1 MNNKFNKSKFT
12 KFKKTTKPKDK
23 EINEYAKYLIIV
35 ESPSKC
41 GTIENY
47 LGQEYVCIASNGHFK
62 RIEGLKSINTKNNFD
77 ITYAIDSSKQA
88 HVYKMR
94 EIINKFQKS
103 NIIIATDDDREGE
116 AICWHICIEFDLP
129 IETTKRIIFHEI
141 TKQAIQTAIMNPQK
155 INMDI
160 VYSQQTRQI
169 LDMLIGYKISPLLWK
184 YLYNS
189 KENSLSAGRCQTPAL
204 RLVYENDKKIKEEKE
219 NFQYKITGIM
229 TERMIEF
236 DLSEKLENE
245 SKVIEFLNESKT
257 HNHIVSIGESKYSYR
272 NPPKP
277 YNTSALLQSANNILN
292 LSPKDTMSY
301 AQQLYQSGMITYMRT
316 DSNKFSKV
324 FVATAS
330 DYIKET
336 YGTEYVSQNLNAITN
351 ISDSNPH
358 EAIRVTQLKTESAG
372 SQNKKLNAL
381 YSLIR
386 KNTLETCMS
395 TAHYKN
401 IEIKITAPKSLFY
414 IKAIEIPIFLGW
426 KILNTKMTNN
436 ENDELLYF
444 KMRVVSN
451 YKIEYSKI
459 VSNVVDN
466 KKHFH
471 YTESSLVKHLEDIGI
486 GRPSTFALI
495 VDTII
500 DRGYVKCINIE
511 GITRNITEH
520 VLKQKE
526 IQTIKK
532 EKIFGEEKRKLVI
545 QPIGILTIEFLIKH
559 LDSMFSYDY
568 TKIMELE
575 LDKIAEGSTKKWY
588 EICKDVLDEIKTLI
602 KPMSKIQKQ
611 SYPIDDKH
619 TLIYEKYGIV
629 ISTMDSNNNIV
640 YKSVR
645 KDINIDL
652 EKLKNKEYKLEDIL
666 EFKEEDLGKYE
677 DEQIELKSGKYGP
690 YVKWGSNIKSI
701 KDINTPLNEITRS
714 DILDFLQKENTEIV
728 KNEKILRVLSEN
740 ISIRKGKF
748 GNYIYYKQKT
758 MKSPSF
764 FNLKKFPE
772 SILECDANILLEW
785 IKNKYKI
792 E

>member
-1 MNNKFNKSKFT
+1 
-12 KFKKTTKPKDK
+12 
-23 EINEYAKYLIIV
+23 
-35 ESPSKC
+35 
-41 GTIENY
+41 
-47 LGQEYVCIASNGHFK
+47 
-62 RIEGLKSINTKNNFD
+62 
-77 ITYAIDSSKQA
+77 
-88 HVYKMR
+88 
-94 EIINKFQKS
+94 
-103 NIIIATDDDREGE
+103 
-116 AICWHICIEFDLP
+116 
-129 IETTKRIIFHEI
+129 
-141 TKQAIQTAIMNPQK
+141 
-155 INMDI
+155 
-160 VYSQQTRQI
+160 
-169 LDMLIGYKISPLLWK
+169 
-184 YLYNS
+184 
-189 KENSLSAGRCQTPAL
+189 LSAGRCQTPAL

-257 HNHIVSIGESKYSYR
+257 YNHIVSIGESKYSYR

-336 YGTEYVSQNLNAITN
+336 YGTEYVSQNLNAIIN

-358 EAIRVTQLKTESAG
+358 EAIRVTQIKTENAG

-444 KMRVVSN
+444 KMRVASN

-500 DRGYVKCINIE
+500 DRGYVKCMNIE

-629 ISTMDSNNNIV
+629 ISTMDSNNNIL

-690 YVKWGSNIKSI
+690 YVKWGTNIKSI

-764 FNLKKFPE
+764 FNLKKFPD

>member
-1 MNNKFNKSKFT
+1 MSN
-12 KFKKTTKPKDK
+12 KFKKTNFTKFSKTSKPKEK
-23 EINEYAKYLIIV
+23 QINESAIYLIIV

-41 GTIENY
+41 TTIENY
-47 LGQEYVCIASNGHFK
+47 LGQEYACIASNGHFK
-62 RIEGLKSINTKNNFD
+62 QIEGLKSINTKTNFE
-77 ITYAIDSSKQA
+77 ITYVIDSSKQN
-88 HVYKMR
+88 HVSRMR
-94 EIINKFQKS
+94 EIINKFNKS

-116 AICWHICIEFDLP
+116 AIGWHICIEFGLP
-129 IETTKRIIFHEI
+129 VETTKRIIFHEI
-141 TKQAIQTAIMNPQK
+141 TKQAIQNAIQNPQK

-204 RLVYENDKKIKEEKE
+204 RLVYENDKKIKSENE

-236 DLSEKLENE
+236 DLIEKLENE
-245 SKVIEFLNESKT
+245 SNVIEFLNESKT
-257 HNHIVSIGESKYSYR
+257 HNHMLSMTDSKDSYR

-277 YNTSALLQSANNILN
+277 YNTSALLQSANNVLN

-301 AQQLYQSGMITYMRT
+301 AQQLYQSGLITYMRT
-316 DSNKFSKV
+316 DSIKFSKV
-324 FVATAS
+324 FINNAS

-336 YGTEYVSQNLNAITN
+336 YGSEYVSQNLNSITN

-358 EAIRVTQLKTESAG
+358 EAIRVTQLKTDNAG
-372 SQNKKLNAL
+372 SANKKINAL

-401 IEIKITAPKSLFY
+401 VEVQISAPKSLHY
-414 IKAIEIPIFLGW
+414 KKSIEIPIFLGW
-426 KILNTKMTNN
+426 KILSTKITNS

-444 KMRVVSN
+444 KMRIASN
-451 YKIEYSKI
+451 PKIEYSKI
-459 VSNVVDN
+459 ISNVVDN

-500 DRGYVKCINIE
+500 DRGYVKCMNIE
-511 GITRNITEH
+511 GETRNITEH
-520 VLKQKE
+520 VLKEKE
-526 IQTIKK
+526 IQVVKK
-532 EKIFGEEKRKLVI
+532 EKTFGEEKRKLVI

-559 LDSMFSYDY
+559 LDTMFSYDY

-602 KPMSKIQKQ
+602 KPLSKIEKQ
-611 SYPIDDKH
+611 SYPIDEKH

-629 ISTMDSNNNIV
+629 ISSLDSNNNIV

-666 EFKEEDLGKYE
+666 EFKEDDLGKYE
-677 DEQIELKSGKYGP
+677 DEQLELKSGKYGP
-690 YVKWGSNIKSI
+690 YVKWGTNIKSI
-701 KDINTPLNEITRS
+701 KGINTPLNEITRN
-714 DILDFLQKENTEIV
+714 DILDFLQKEKTEEV

-748 GNYIYYKQKT
+748 GYYVYYKQKS

-764 FNLKKFPE
+764 FNLKKFPD
-772 SILECDANILLEW
+772 SILECDAKVLLDW
-785 IKNKYKI
+785 IKEKYKI

>member
-1 MNNKFNKSKFT
+1 MNHKFNKPKFT
-12 KFKKTTKPKDK
+12 KFKKTSNPKDK
-23 EINEYAKYLIIV
+23 EINDCAKYLIIV

-41 GTIENY
+41 TTIENY
-47 LGQEYVCIASNGHFK
+47 LGKEYACIASNGHFK
-62 RIEGLKSINTKNNFD
+62 RIEGLKSINAKNNFN
-77 ITYAIDSSKQA
+77 ITYSIDSSKQY
-88 HVYKMR
+88 HVSKMR
-94 EIINKFQKS
+94 EIINKFNKS
-103 NIIIATDDDREGE
+103 NVIIATDDDREGE
-116 AICWHICIEFDLP
+116 AIGWHICIEFDLP
-129 IETTKRIIFHEI
+129 VETTKRIIFHEI
-141 TKQAIQTAIMNPQK
+141 TKQAIQNAILNPQH

-184 YLYNS
+184 YLYNN

-204 RLVYENDKKIKEEKE
+204 RLVYENDKKIKSEKDS
-219 NFQYKITGIM
+219 FQYKITGFM
-229 TERMIEF
+229 TERNIEF
-236 DLSEKLENE
+236 DLCEKLENE
-245 SKVIEFLNESKT
+245 SKVNDFLNESKT
-257 HNHIVSIGESKYSYR
+257 HNHILSILEPKDSYR

-277 YNTSALLQSANNILN
+277 YNTSALLQSANNVLN

-316 DSNKFSKV
+316 DSIKFSKV
-324 FVATAS
+324 FVNSAS
-330 DYIKET
+330 DYIKDT
-336 YGTEYVSQNLNAITN
+336 YGSEYISQNLNSITN

-358 EAIRVTQLKTESAG
+358 EAIRVTQLKIDTAG
-372 SQNKKLNAL
+372 SPNKKINAL

-401 IEIKITAPKSLFY
+401 IEIQISAPKSMY
-414 IKAIEIPIFLGW
+414 YKKAIEIPIFLGW
-426 KILNTKMTNN
+426 KILNTKITNN

-444 KMRVVSN
+444 KMRMASN
-451 YKIEYSKI
+451 PKIEYSKI
-459 VSNVVDN
+459 ISSVVDN
-466 KKHFH
+466 KKHYH

-495 VDTII
+495 VDTIV
-500 DRGYVKCINIE
+500 DRGYVKCMNIDGE
-511 GITRNITEH
+511 TRSVNEH
-520 VLKQKE
+520 ILTQKKFE
-526 IQTIKK
+526 TIKK

-568 TKIMELE
+568 TKIMEIE
-575 LDKIAEGSTKKWY
+575 LDKIADGSTKKWY
-588 EICKDVLDEIKTLI
+588 EICKDVLDEIKTRI
-602 KPMSKIQKQ
+602 KPLSKIEKQ
-611 SYPIDDKH
+611 SYPIDETH

-629 ISTMDSNNNIV
+629 ISSVDSNNNTV

-666 EFKEEDLGKYE
+666 EFKEDDLGKYE

-690 YVKWGSNIKSI
+690 YVKWGTNIKSI
-701 KDINTPLNEITRS
+701 KDINMPLNEITRN
-714 DILDFLQKENTEIV
+714 DILDFLQKDKTEEV

-740 ISIRKGKF
+740 ISIRKGKY
-748 GNYIYYKQKT
+748 GYYVYYKQKS

-764 FNLKKFPE
+764 FNLKKFPD
-772 SILECDANILLEW
+772 SILDCDANILLDW